1 MNKASGGDRI
11 SAELF
16 KFLKDNAVQ
25 ELHSTFQQGKLSS
38 GHRTGKGH
46 FPFQPQGKATTK
58 NGQTTVKLHYTC

>member
-1 MNKASGGDRI
+1 M
-11 SAELF
+11 LF
-16 KFLKDNAVQ
+16 KSCTQRFSK
-25 ELHSTFQQGKLSS
+25 FGKLSS